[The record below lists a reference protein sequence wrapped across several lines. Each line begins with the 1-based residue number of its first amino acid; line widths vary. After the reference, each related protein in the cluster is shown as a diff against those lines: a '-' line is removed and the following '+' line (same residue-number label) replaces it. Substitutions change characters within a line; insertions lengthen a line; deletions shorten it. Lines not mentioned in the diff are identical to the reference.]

1 MSTPVHRSRHLLS
14 VADLSSDEIAQ
25 LIDRAVV
32 LKKEPSDSSS
42 APLRGKTLGLL
53 FQKASTRTRISFEVA
68 MTQLGGH
75 SLFLSADELQLG
87 RGEPIADTA
96 HVLSGYL
103 NGLVIRTFDQATL
116 DEWATHAE
124 IPVINGLTDLHHPC
138 QALSDLL
145 TITEAL
151 GRLRGLKLAY
161 IGDGNN
167 VAHSLVEA
175 AARTG
180 LSITLACPKPHQP
193 DDLILA
199 RARREAKATGS
210 IIELTTDPAAA
221 AKESH
226 ILYTDVWTSM
236 GQEHQAGRRR
246 KSFRGYQLN
255 RALVKLARPEAI
267 IMHCLPAH
275 RGEEIT
281 DEVMDSPRS
290 VIFQQAQN
298 RLHMQKAILEWLL
311 R

>member
-1 MSTPVHRSRHLLS
+1 MSAPPTPRHLLS
-14 VADLSSDEIAQ
+14 VADLSGDEIAR
-25 LIDRAVV
+25 LVARAQAM
-32 LKKEPSDSSS
+32 KREAPA
-42 APLRGKTLGLL
+42 APLQGKTLGLL

-75 SLFLSADELQLG
+75 SLFLTEEGLQLG
-87 RGEPIADTA
+87 RGEPISDTSR
-96 HVLSGYL
+96 VLSGYL
-103 NGLVIRTFDQATL
+103 NGMVIRTFEQATL
-116 DEWATHAE
+116 EDWAAHST

-138 QALSDLL
+138 QALSDVL
-145 TITEAL
+145 TIRERF

-180 LSITLACPKPHQP
+180 MAITLACPKAHQP
-193 DDLILA
+193 DEKILA
-199 RARREAKATGS
+199 RARRDAGSTGAD
-210 IIELTTDPAAA
+210 IELTADPAIA

-226 ILYTDVWTSM
+226 VLYTDVWTSM
-236 GQEHQAGRRR
+236 GQERQAARRR
-246 KSFRGYQLN
+246 KLFRGYQLN
-255 RALVKLARPEAI
+255 RALVKLARPDAI

-281 DEVMDSPRS
+281 DEVMDSPQS
-290 VIFQQAQN
+290 AIFQQAEN

-311 R
+311 Q